1 MSYNF
6 KHVKILIV
14 ESSPELFELLRGV
27 LSMFT
32 VPDVNIYGA
41 YSVEEGFT
49 LYAKD
54 QFDMVIIDWMQTP
67 DRGIE
72 LTKKIRTDSAS
83 PNPFVP
89 IIMTAGSGHK
99 NRVIRAR
106 DAGVS
111 EYLVNGLPPKRWH
124 ARLNGLSNTPDPLL
138 FAKPISVP
146 TAVSASAIM
155 TGRSAASKNLK
166 KKTSPSANNF

>member
-1 MSYNF
+1 MAYNF
-6 KHVKILIV
+6 KNVKILVV

-41 YSVEEGFT
+41 YTVEEGFS

-72 LTKKIRTDSAS
+72 LTKKIRTSSES

-89 IIMTAGSGHK
+89 IIMTAGSGHQ
-99 NRVIRAR
+99 NRVVRAR

-111 EYLVNGLPPKRWH
+111 EYLVKPFTAKTLAKKIERIIEHPRPFVVCDTYIGPDRRFGLGGYDGPERRKQ
-124 ARLNGLSNTPDPLL
+124 
-138 FAKPISVP
+138 KPEEKNI
-146 TAVSASAIM
+146 TF
-155 TGRSAASKNLK
+155 SK
-166 KKTSPSANNF
+166 

>member
-111 EYLVNGLPPKRWH
+111 EYLVKPFTAKTLARKIERIIEHPRPFVVCETYIGPDRRVGLGDYDGPER
-124 ARLNGLSNTPDPLL
+124 RQQ
-138 FAKPISVP
+138 KPEEKNISF
-146 TAVSASAIM
+146 
-155 TGRSAASKNLK
+155 SK
-166 KKTSPSANNF
+166 

>member
-1 MSYNF
+1 MAYNF

-41 YSVEEGFT
+41 YSVEEGFA
-49 LYAKD
+49 LYTKD

-72 LTKKIRTDSAS
+72 LTKKIRTDSKS

-99 NRVIRAR
+99 NRVLRAR

-111 EYLVNGLPPKRWH
+111 EYLVKPFTAKTL
-124 ARLNGLSNTPDPLL
+124 ARKIERIIEHPRPFVVCETYIGPDRRVGTGGYDGPDRRRQ
-138 FAKPISVP
+138 KPEEKNISF
-146 TAVSASAIM
+146 
-155 TGRSAASKNLK
+155 SK
-166 KKTSPSANNF
+166 

>member
-1 MSYNF
+1 MGYNF
-6 KHVKILIV
+6 KNVKILIV

-41 YSVEEGFT
+41 YSVEEGFH

-72 LTKKIRTDSAS
+72 LTKKIRTSSES

-89 IIMTAGSGHK
+89 IIMTAGSGHHS
-99 NRVIRAR
+99 RVIRAR

-111 EYLVNGLPPKRWH
+111 EYLVKPFTAKTLAKKIERIIENPRPFVVCDTYLGPDRRVGLGGYDGPER
-124 ARLNGLSNTPDPLL
+124 RRQ
-138 FAKPISVP
+138 KPEEKKI
-146 TAVSASAIM
+146 TF
-155 TGRSAASKNLK
+155 SK
-166 KKTSPSANNF
+166 

>member
-6 KHVKILIV
+6 KNVKILIV

-49 LYAKD
+49 KFSGD
-54 QFDMVIIDWMQTP
+54 SFDMVIIDWMQNP

-72 LTKKIRTDSAS
+72 LTKKIRTSEKS

-99 NRVIRAR
+99 DRVLRAR
-106 DAGVS
+106 DAGIS
-111 EYLVNGLPPKRWH
+111 EYLVKPFTAKSLARKIERIIEEPRPFVVCDTYIGPDRRVGLDGYTGPERRIKAPE
-124 ARLNGLSNTPDPLL
+124 
-138 FAKPISVP
+138 AKKVEF
-146 TAVSASAIM
+146 
-155 TGRSAASKNLK
+155 K
-166 KKTSPSANNF
+166 